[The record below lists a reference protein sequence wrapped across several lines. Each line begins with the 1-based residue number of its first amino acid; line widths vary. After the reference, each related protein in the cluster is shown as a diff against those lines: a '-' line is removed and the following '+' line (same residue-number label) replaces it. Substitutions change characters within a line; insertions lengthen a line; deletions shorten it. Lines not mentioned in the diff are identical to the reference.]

1 MILQGRVLNWKI
13 PAGGAWLAST
23 YFLCYQSPSLLP
35 LSVPRLFSEKLGTM
49 GLFGDL
55 VSEIQ
60 SGHLTL
66 IFCRSS
72 ATTEGTR
79 WSSRLEA
86 INEIDHVVRLRLAKS
101 VYFAFIV
108 TGVLISVFSSMS
120 KRKGKKMKSSS
131 SIEEFRAEF
140 NIPMSIGLW
149 FLEENDVTL
158 DEDSPVED
166 ELLLPKGYF
175 EAGLRLSLPPL
186 FRDLTHHLTPFAWL
200 CLWSCWII

>member
-1 MILQGRVLNWKI
+1 M
-13 PAGGAWLAST
+13 
-23 YFLCYQSPSLLP
+23 
-35 LSVPRLFSEKLGTM
+35 
-49 GLFGDL
+49 
-55 VSEIQ
+55 
-60 SGHLTL
+60 
-66 IFCRSS
+66 
-72 ATTEGTR
+72 
-79 WSSRLEA
+79 
-86 INEIDHVVRLRLAKS
+86 RLRLAKS

-186 FRDLTHHLTPFAWL
+186 FRDLTHHLTPFA
-200 CLWSCWII
+200 

>member
-1 MILQGRVLNWKI
+1 M
-13 PAGGAWLAST
+13 
-23 YFLCYQSPSLLP
+23 
-35 LSVPRLFSEKLGTM
+35 
-49 GLFGDL
+49 
-55 VSEIQ
+55 
-60 SGHLTL
+60 
-66 IFCRSS
+66 
-72 ATTEGTR
+72 
-79 WSSRLEA
+79 
-86 INEIDHVVRLRLAKS
+86 RLRLAKS

-166 ELLLPKGYF
+166 ELFLPKGYF
-175 EAGLRLSLPPL
+175 EAGLRLTLPPL
-186 FRDLTHHLTPFAWL
+186 FRDLARHLQLAPNQFCVSTVRFIMSMVVLDLLA
-200 CLWSCWII
+200 